1 MSAARPP
8 HQRTMTSCRKAEQ
21 FTRAKDVAGIYA
33 LVWEGMRIKTVDMDL
48 IYPGGNVKDAF
59 DAELLEESS
68 QHERTGKM

>member
-33 LVWEGMRIKTVDMDL
+33 FVLEGMRIKSVDMDL
-48 IYPGGNVKDAF
+48 IYPGGKDAF

-68 QHERTGKM
+68 QHERTGKK